1 MEDSRL
7 QDSERI
13 RWIICALLLRLAV
26 YALSSDL
33 VRGIAHGPETL
44 FTSVNVGYA
53 EDLQMGTWVK
63 NQAEKKDHTKEV
75 KYVEDKSLIIDL
87 EGAETEKDKKTGANI
102 ASRE

>member
-1 MEDSRL
+1 
-7 QDSERI
+7 
-13 RWIICALLLRLAV
+13 
-26 YALSSDL
+26 
-33 VRGIAHGPETL
+33 
-44 FTSVNVGYA
+44 
-53 EDLQMGTWVK
+53 MGTWVK